1 MDPMSLL
8 EHLDTIGLVP
18 LLIWQSV
25 RLERK
30 RDLQAEQMESQRKDN
45 DQRNLEMVKGWEKQL
60 VALVNKYEDRE
71 NEIRARYD
79 NVISNYNTE
88 RDRMFRDMDRKLDDA
103 IRFFQRLKRARR
115 RCRKERPKT
124 DTSGSRKST
133 GP

>member
-18 LLIWQSV
+18 QLIWQSV

-30 RDLQAEQMESQRKDN
+30 LDLQAEQMESQRKDN
-45 DQRNLEMVKGWEKQL
+45 AQRILEMVKGWEKQL

-103 IRFFQRLKRARR
+103 IRFFQR
-115 RCRKERPKT
+115 
-124 DTSGSRKST
+124 
-133 GP
+133 

>member
-30 RDLQAEQMESQRKDN
+30 LDLQAEQMESQRKDN

-103 IRFFQRLKRARR
+103 IRFFQR
-115 RCRKERPKT
+115 
-124 DTSGSRKST
+124 
-133 GP
+133 